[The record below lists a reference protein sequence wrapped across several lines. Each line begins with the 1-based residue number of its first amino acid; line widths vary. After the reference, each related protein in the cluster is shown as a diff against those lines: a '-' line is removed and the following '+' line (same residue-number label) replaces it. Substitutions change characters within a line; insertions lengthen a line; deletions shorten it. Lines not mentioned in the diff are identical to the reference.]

1 MSQNFLQ
8 DFDLGTLKGHQKFGQ
23 KLNCGFQTSSP
34 NIGECL
40 SSRREGS
47 NFQILFVLSKRQIA
61 WTKNFHRCSILWPW
75 KVRAKTESLFP
86 SQPPKMNF
94 FPLGKKR
101 RIFKF
106 YWFVLSKRQI
116 AWTKN
121 FNRSLILWHWRAR
134 KSSGKNWIMVS
145 KSAPQKLVN
154 FFLPGEKGGIFKF
167 YWLVLSKRQLAW
179 TKSFHRGL
187 MLWHRRVM
195 KSLTKNQIVVSK

>member
-1 MSQNFLQ
+1 MWHWRVMKSLAKDWIVVSKSAPQKLVNFFPADKRLEFSNFIGLFSLKGKLLEPNFLQ

-106 YWFVLSKRQI
+106 YWFVLSKR
-116 AWTKN
+116 
-121 FNRSLILWHWRAR
+121 
-134 KSSGKNWIMVS
+134 
-145 KSAPQKLVN
+145 
-154 FFLPGEKGGIFKF
+154 
-167 YWLVLSKRQLAW
+167 
-179 TKSFHRGL
+179 
-187 MLWHRRVM
+187 
-195 KSLTKNQIVVSK
+195 